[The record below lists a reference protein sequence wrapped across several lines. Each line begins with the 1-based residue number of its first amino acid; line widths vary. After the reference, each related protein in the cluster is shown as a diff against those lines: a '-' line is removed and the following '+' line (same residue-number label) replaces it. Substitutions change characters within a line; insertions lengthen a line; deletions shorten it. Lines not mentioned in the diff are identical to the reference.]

1 MTGTPHSEPLAVVQR
16 VLASSDSLLLL
27 DHARLQSRARAI
39 QQRLRR
45 QQPTDQLLRQLEADF
60 NRATHRWQRRAGFRP
75 TVQLPAELPIAAHRE
90 KILAALAR
98 HQVIIVS
105 GDTGSGKTTQLPKLA
120 LLAGRGRLGRIGVTQ
135 PRRLAAVSMARR
147 VAEELQGQLGR
158 AVGYQVRFDDHTTDE
173 TVIKFMTD
181 GILLAE
187 TISDRSFLQYDTLI
201 IDEAHERSLNID
213 FVLGYL
219 KNLLP
224 RRRDLKVIV
233 SSATLDVTSF
243 SEFFHEAPVL
253 TIEGRTFPIED
264 VYLPSADPDVELARQ
279 VAQGVQWVDDLD
291 RTGDMLVFLP
301 GEREIRDAAEV
312 LRGKQYPNTEILPL
326 FARLSLS
333 EQQRVFASDGRRRI
347 VLATNVAET
356 SLTIPGIRY
365 VIDSGL
371 VRINRYRPRR
381 QIQALQIEQV
391 SQASARQRRGR
402 CGRVGSGLCVH
413 LYSEDMLAESPPFT
427 DPEIR
432 RASLA
437 GVILQMAMLRLP
449 AIEEFPFLNPP
460 QRVVIEEGYRTLFE
474 IGALDDKKNLTQ
486 LGRDLG
492 EFPVDPQIARM
503 IVQARQENVVSE
515 LLVLAALLSIQDP
528 RDRPTEQVA
537 AADQAHRQ
545 WQDERSDFHAALR
558 LWNDW
563 QTQRKK
569 LPSAGRLRRWCKDN
583 FLSYRRLLEWHN
595 LYHELADVVADLR
608 WNVRVTEKVHDDC
621 FYDRV
626 LRSVL
631 AGFPLHLG
639 RRGDH
644 SEYQGTHDRQFYI
657 FPGSG
662 LFRAS
667 PPWIVAFSL
676 VETFKLYGRM
686 VAAIDP
692 EWLEQVAPHLCHSA
706 YAEIAWSPER
716 GFVVARESVTC
727 GGLRIITG
735 RRVHYGRIKPDV
747 AREVFLREALVP
759 GNLRSRG
766 DWLTN
771 HRAMI
776 ETIHTWEHKVRR
788 PNSLL
793 DPQAIFEHFNKLVPA
808 TVFSTKDFDRWVQDQ
823 RPALAM
829 PLDEAMYASP
839 TPLVPAAYPDQ
850 LLFRGHAFPL
860 RYRFA
865 PGDSDDGMVLRC
877 PEKLLPVLPAYATDW
892 LVPGWLPEKVR
903 LLIRSL
909 PKDLRAVC
917 NPLQAIVDDFL
928 QASPAAPL
936 LPALATFL
944 NARFHI
950 AVRPADFDATR
961 LPEHLIM
968 KIAVLDPHGK
978 VRYLLREKP
987 TAAPEAIQV
996 EPSSA
1001 WMPPGLYQT
1010 RLSAWSAESLPES
1023 IVLEGSV
1030 RGYPALVDEGPT
1042 VGVRLFLDSQ
1052 LARAHHRDGVVRLF
1066 RIQQPAVVANLERR
1080 IPLSVPV
1087 QLSLSVLGG
1096 EKQSA
1101 LDDFVDLVIAAALLP
1116 VAAESGQPKG
1126 AWRIDGDS
1134 QRHYPRDAVTFDQRA
1149 EAART
1154 TLHAVAAEL
1163 GVGLA
1168 EMIAQR
1174 DAFIH
1179 KLAELRKAR
1188 ATTTPAGSVLA
1199 AMLTDIERQL
1209 AFLFRPG
1216 FLREA
1221 EGWHRYGHYFK
1232 ALAVRW
1238 ERLILDPFKDRAK
1251 WEAIR
1256 PFQEVLDAK
1265 LAEVPG
1271 RPTPALERFATLL
1284 QEFRVSQFA
1293 PEVGTLEKVSPKILQ
1308 AFWSASIAPR

>member
-1 MTGTPHSEPLAVVQR
+1 MTGTTLHLEPAALVQS
-16 VLASSDSLLLL
+16 VLESSDSLLLL
-27 DHARLQSRARAI
+27 DRDRLQQRARAI

-45 QQPTDQLLRQLEADF
+45 QQPVDKLFRQLAADF
-60 NRATHRWQRRAGFRP
+60 NRATNRWRRRNGF
-75 TVQLPAELPIAAHRE
+75 QPAVEVPEDLPIARHRE
-90 KILAALAR
+90 KILAALAQ
-98 HQVIIVS
+98 HQVVIVS

-120 LLAGRGRLGRIGVTQ
+120 LLAGRGRSGRIGVTQ
-135 PRRLAAVSMARR
+135 PRRLAAVSMAGR
-147 VAEELQGQLGR
+147 VAEELHCRLGA
-158 AVGYQVRFDDHTTDE
+158 AVGYQVRFDDHTADE

-187 TISDRSFLQYDTLI
+187 TISDQSFLQYDTLI

-233 SSATLDVTSF
+233 SSATLDVDSF
-243 SEFFHEAPVL
+243 SEFFTGAPVL
-253 TIEGRTFPIED
+253 AIEGRTFPIED
-264 VYLPSADPDVELARQ
+264 VFLPPADPDIELARQ
-279 VAQGVQWVDDLD
+279 VADGVQWVNDLD
-291 RTGDMLVFLP
+291 RTGDILVFLP
-301 GEREIRDAAEV
+301 GEREIRDAAEL

-333 EQQRVFASDGRRRI
+333 EQQRVFTSGGRRRI

-381 QIQALQIEQV
+381 QIQALQIEPV

-402 CGRVGSGLCVH
+402 CGRVANGLCVH
-413 LYSEDMLAESPPFT
+413 LYSAETLAESPPFT

-449 AIEEFPFLNPP
+449 AIEEFPFLHPP

-474 IGALDDKKNLTQ
+474 IGALDDKKKLTQ

-503 IVQARQENVVSE
+503 IVQARRENVVSE

-528 RDRPTEQVA
+528 RDRPAEQVA
-537 AADQAHRQ
+537 AADQAHHL

-569 LPSAGRLRRWCKDN
+569 LPSAGRLRRWCKDK

-595 LYHELADVVADLR
+595 LFHELADVVADLR
-608 WNVRVTEKVHDDC
+608 WNVPVTEKVHDDC

-662 LFRAS
+662 LFKAT

-676 VETFKLYGRM
+676 VETYKLYGRM

-706 YAEIAWSPER
+706 YGEIAWNPER

-747 AREVFLREALVP
+747 AREVFIREALVP

-766 DWLTN
+766 DWLKL
-771 HRAMI
+771 HRAML
-776 ETIHTWEHKVRR
+776 ETIHNWEHKIRR

-793 DPQAIFEHFNKLVPA
+793 DPQAIFEHFHRLVPA
-808 TVFSTKDFDRWVQDQ
+808 TVCSTRDFDRWLQEQ
-823 RPALAM
+823 RPALALPM
-829 PLDEAMYASP
+829 EAAMYSSP
-839 TPLVPAAYPDQ
+839 TPLIPADYPDQ
-850 LLFRGHAFPL
+850 LQFRGHTYPL

-865 PGDSDDGMVLRC
+865 PGDAADGLVLRC
-877 PEKLLPVLPAYATDW
+877 PEKLLPVLPAYAADW
-892 LVPGWLPEKVR
+892 LVPGWLPEKIR

-909 PKDLRAVC
+909 PKERRAVC

-928 QASPAAPL
+928 QAPPAAPL
-936 LPALATFL
+936 LPALAAYL

-950 AVRPADFDATR
+950 AVQPADFSAAR

-968 KIAVLDPHGK
+968 KIAVLDAQGK
-978 VRYLLREKP
+978 VRQVIHEKP
-987 TAAPEAIQV
+987 TAAPEATQV
-996 EPSSA
+996 DPSSA

-1010 RLSAWSAESLPES
+1010 GWTTWPAVALPES
-1023 IVLEGSV
+1023 LVLEGSV
-1030 RGYPALVDEGPT
+1030 RGYPALVDEGAT
-1042 VGVRLFLDSQ
+1042 VGVRLFLDAR
-1052 LARAHHRDGVVRLF
+1052 LAQGQHRNGVVRLF
-1066 RIQQPAVVANLERR
+1066 RICEPAGVANLERR

-1101 LDDFVDLVIAAALLP
+1101 LADFVDLVIATAFLDP
-1116 VAAESGQPKG
+1116 GETGG
-1126 AWRIDGDS
+1126 GR
-1134 QRHYPRDAVTFDQRA
+1134 YPRDAALFHERA
-1149 EAART
+1149 AAART
-1154 TLHAVAAEL
+1154 RLPSLAAGL
-1163 GVGLA
+1163 GAGLT
-1168 EMIAQR
+1168 EIFAQR
-1174 DAFIH
+1174 DASIQQ
-1179 KLAELRKAR
+1179 LAELRKAR
-1188 ATTTPAGSVLA
+1188 ATSTPAGSVLA
-1199 AMLTDIERQL
+1199 EMLADIERQL

-1216 FLREA
+1216 FLRGA
-1221 EGWHRYGHYFK
+1221 GGWQRYPHYFK
-1232 ALAVRW
+1232 ALAVRLD
-1238 ERLILDPFKDRAK
+1238 RLKLDPFKDRTK
-1251 WEAIR
+1251 WDSIR
-1256 PFQEVLDAK
+1256 PFQELLDAK
-1265 LAEVPG
+1265 LAEAPG
-1271 RPTPALERFATLL
+1271 QLTPAVQRFAELL

-1308 AFWSASIAPR
+1308 TLWSNIQQPQ